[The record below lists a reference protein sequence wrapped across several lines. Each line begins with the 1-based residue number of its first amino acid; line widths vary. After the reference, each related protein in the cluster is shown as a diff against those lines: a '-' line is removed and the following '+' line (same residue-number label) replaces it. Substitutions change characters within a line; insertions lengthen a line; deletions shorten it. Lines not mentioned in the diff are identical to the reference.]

1 MKLKRA
7 AHAHSVRE
15 DQRFLKE
22 QLITCI
28 GNKRHLLDFIGQGV
42 AKVLEY
48 TGKDKLSIFDAFSGS
63 GVVSRYFKKYAHRL
77 VSNDMELYA
86 AVINRCYLA
95 NASEVPS
102 DELRN
107 QYQEMIVRLENFP
120 LEQGFITELYAPADD
135 ANIET
140 GDRVFYTN
148 RNARYIDTARKIID
162 SVKTE
167 LRHFFLAPLLSEA
180 SIHANTAGVFKGF
193 YKDASSGV
201 GKFGGRNGDAL
212 TRICGDIHLPYPVF
226 SNFECDVEIHQSD
239 TNTLSR
245 NLEDID
251 LTYIDPPY
259 NQHPYGSNYFML
271 NLIAD
276 YRRPDMISK
285 VSGIPMG
292 WARSDYN
299 KRSAA
304 HAVVE
309 DLVSCLNS
317 RFLLIS
323 FNSEGFI
330 RRKDMVDMLKKYGRI
345 EILES
350 DYSAFRGSRNSH
362 KRDTRIKEYLYL
374 LEKRG

>member
-1 MKLKRA
+1 
-7 AHAHSVRE
+7 
-15 DQRFLKE
+15 
-22 QLITCI
+22 
-28 GNKRHLLDFIGQGV
+28 
-42 AKVLEY
+42 
-48 TGKDKLSIFDAFSGS
+48 
-63 GVVSRYFKKYAHRL
+63 
-77 VSNDMELYA
+77 MELYA

-107 QYQEMIVRLENFP
+107 QYQEMIVRLENLP

-135 ANIET
+135 ANIEI

-162 SVKTE
+162 SAKTE

-251 LTYIDPPY
+251 LTYIDPALQPAPLRLKLFHAQPY
-259 NQHPYGSNYFML
+259 
-271 NLIAD
+271 
-276 YRRPDMISK
+276 R
-285 VSGIPMG
+285 
-292 WARSDYN
+292 
-299 KRSAA
+299 
-304 HAVVE
+304 
-309 DLVSCLNS
+309 
-317 RFLLIS
+317 
-323 FNSEGFI
+323 
-330 RRKDMVDMLKKYGRI
+330 
-345 EILES
+345 
-350 DYSAFRGSRNSH
+350 
-362 KRDTRIKEYLYL
+362 
-374 LEKRG
+374 